1 MLSIPALHRMRDDV
15 QNNFHNLAHDVSV
28 LRGELRT
35 AKVINTQLI
44 QLLNWIAT
52 THPQILNEFQTTA
65 TAFDKLLPRDVGDSD
80 VACAQT

>member
-15 QNNFHNLAHDVSV
+15 QNNFHNLAQDVSS
-28 LRGELRT
+28 LRGELQT

-52 THPQILNEFQTTA
+52 TNPQILNEFQTTA
-65 TAFDKLLPRDVGDSD
+65 TAFDKLIPRDHNVSEYTGP
-80 VACAQT
+80 